1 MTKAIFECFFR
12 FSEDDIKLE
21 SAAGILDNIE
31 AIKDDSEEFAGSI
44 GDAIMFLQVQFP
56 EGFCK
61 VTVAP

>member
-31 AIKDDSEEFAGSI
+31 AIKDDSEEFSGSI

-61 VTVAP
+61 ITIAP